1 MAQSSNSKLPGIR
14 IAIDRG
20 GTFCDVWAF
29 IPQHLYH
36 DPSTSILGN
45 AVVIPSSFD
54 LDGVQITFKL
64 LSEDPQAYDD
74 APSEGIRRVLQI
86 AHGKEIEKNGKLDT
100 GIIGG
105 CHILDLP
112 YAWMPIRRF
121 ADSVRMGTTVAT
133 NALLV
138 RSLPV
143 WYRYETHAYD
153 CIGTQRRE
161 DRSCCYERFCRF
173 ARDW

>member
-1 MAQSSNSKLPGIR
+1 MAQSSSSKLPGIR

-36 DPSTSILGN
+36 DPPTAILGN

-100 GIIGG
+100 GIIGE
-105 CHILDLP
+105 CHIVDP
-112 YAWMPIRRF
+112 ACMDAHIPFRRF
-121 ADSVRMGTTVAT
+121 RAHGYYSRHKRAPGTFVTG
-133 NALLV
+133 LV
-138 RSLPV
+138 S
-143 WYRYETHAYD
+143 
-153 CIGTQRRE
+153 I
-161 DRSCCYERFCRF
+161 
-173 ARDW
+173 